1 MGGAK
6 LKTNLRPGPEKSRE
20 LARCAL
26 VAAAGA
32 AMATAMKASA
42 SQTKSHVR
50 GVAWRVAAEEGV
62 PADFEDVD
70 QHLQTVAEHA
80 DFRCRGMA
88 PANRNFDRPQTM
100 MPGQIEQFG
109 VETEALDGLL
119 FKNNAATFAVESL
132 EAALGVDKRQPQDD
146 ANDFVEYD
154 AGKFA
159 KRRLVNRD

>member
-1 MGGAK
+1 
-6 LKTNLRPGPEKSRE
+6 
-20 LARCAL
+20 
-26 VAAAGA
+26 
-32 AMATAMKASA
+32 
-42 SQTKSHVR
+42 
-50 GVAWRVAAEEGV
+50 
-62 PADFEDVD
+62 
-70 QHLQTVAEHA
+70 
-80 DFRCRGMA
+80 
-88 PANRNFDRPQTM
+88 M

>member
-1 MGGAK
+1 MGIGSRRRERKGPGEVATGQASGK
-6 LKTNLRPGPEKSRE
+6 LLRLSSTLECKIRGSRF
-20 LARCAL
+20 A
-26 VAAAGA
+26 
-32 AMATAMKASA
+32 
-42 SQTKSHVR
+42 
-50 GVAWRVAAEEGV
+50 RVAAVAGA
-62 PADFEDVD
+62 PADFEDVE

-132 EAALGVDKRQPQDD
+132 EAALGVDKRQPQD
-146 ANDFVEYD
+146 
-154 AGKFA
+154 
-159 KRRLVNRD
+159 